1 MKTTT
6 MKAKLIFTLIIT
18 GFLMNCTSKKNSSE
32 FIENTSGRYFFN
44 ADEVIEVVFK
54 EQELYLNWRNTDLK
68 PLKLNDSVFYVSELN
83 EKLIFNSNENKIV
96 LAEKRE
102 HKGEKYIFLKL
113 KEGEKTPSEYLAENN
128 YNQALEGY
136 KEIQQRDSLNPLIRE
151 RNLNRTGYRFIRNN
165 EIEKAI
171 NIFKI
176 NTELYPNSSNTFDSL
191 GDAYLK
197 NNDTLNAI
205 DSYKKALS
213 INPENRSS
221 KRNLKELTDKN

>member
-1 MKTTT
+1 

>member
-128 YNQALEGY
+128 YNQALKGY

-165 EIEKAI
+165 
-171 NIFKI
+171 
-176 NTELYPNSSNTFDSL
+176 
-191 GDAYLK
+191 
-197 NNDTLNAI
+197 
-205 DSYKKALS
+205 
-213 INPENRSS
+213 
-221 KRNLKELTDKN
+221 

>member
-1 MKTTT
+1 
-6 MKAKLIFTLIIT
+6 MKAKLIFTLFIS

-128 YNQALEGY
+128 YNQALRGY